1 MNEDKLILLS
11 GNPNVGKTT
20 IFNALTGLHQHTGNW
35 TGKTVSTQI
44 GRIKKD
50 KDYVIVDLPGTYSLL
65 SMSDEEIVA
74 RDAILFDKV
83 YKNVIVVDSC
93 FLERNLNLV
102 LQILEINKNVIVC
115 LNLMDELEEKKI
127 EINTEKL
134 KRIFNVPIILCSG
147 KKIIGIDE
155 LIGNFESK
163 EISDYTL
170 NYGEKVEQL
179 IEDFIPLIGL
189 DAIYGINKRFIALK
203 LLEGDKSIVTS
214 IYDRYCV
221 DILSKEVNEFL
232 RDVNFEEIRRIVS
245 ATINNEC
252 EKIAKE
258 TAKYNDEDINKKS
271 RKIDKIL
278 TSKYFGIP
286 ISILTL
292 LFIFYLTITLAN
304 YPSKLLEI
312 LFNLIE
318 NGLYKLSLMLRLPKF
333 IYESLVF
340 GIFKTMGCVISVMLP
355 PMAIFFALFSLG
367 EESGVLSRITFNYD
381 KVFKCCGCHGKQAL
395 TMCMGFGCNACA
407 VVGSRIIDSP
417 RDKLIAILTNSF
429 IPCNGRFPLII
440 SIIIMFFVRGNGIFA
455 GIKASLIL
463 LLLIMFG
470 ILISFIVSKVLSK
483 TLLKGIPSHFTLE
496 LPAFRKPDFLNVVK
510 RSFIDKT
517 LFVLGRAVKIALPAG
532 LIIWLFANIKINN
545 LSIISYASDFIDPF
559 ANLIGLDGIVLLAFI
574 LALPANEIVL
584 PIILMGYLNSGL
596 MGDSGSL
603 NDLKSILIDNGW
615 NTLTALSVCI
625 FSLMHFPCATTL
637 YTIKK
642 EVGTKWMVYSF
653 FIPLI
658 IGIIVLLLINN
669 I

>member
-50 KDYVIVDLPGTYSLL
+50 KEYVIVDLPGTYSLL

-245 ATINNEC
+245 ITINNEC
-252 EKIAKE
+252 EKIARE
-258 TAKYNDEDINKKS
+258 TVKYNDEDINKKS

-286 ISILTL
+286 ISMLTL
-292 LFIFYLTITLAN
+292 LIIFYLTITLAN

-318 NGLYKLSLMLRLPKF
+318 NGLYKLSLLLKLPKF
-333 IYESLVF
+333 IYEPLVL
-340 GIFKTMGCVISVMLP
+340 GIFKTIGCVISVMLP

-367 EESGVLSRITFNYD
+367 EESGALPRIAFNYD

-455 GIKASLIL
+455 SIKASLIL